1 MLLGIC
7 GIVWQFGSIQQNC
20 RSSLILAL
28 EITLAIGF
36 KLRGGNVLS
45 VEREPVQWRGIEV
58 TPWSMDAAKKLT
70 KKRGKGNKLILP
82 SFPDNYID
90 L

>member
-70 KKRGKGNKLILP
+70 KKEEKEINLFCQVFLI
-82 SFPDNYID
+82 IT
-90 L
+90 